1 MASNPSVSAQTQTD
15 QQTPWYIIGGLC
27 VVTVWAYWNT
37 IEGLLNAW
45 TSAQYSHGFLIPIF
59 TAVLIAMRR
68 EPFQPV
74 PPSARWSGM
83 GLMAGG
89 LALRLF
95 ASYHNVIS
103 VDMLSI
109 IPVLAGIFV
118 IAGGWPALRWAGAPL
133 AFLVFMLPLPTA
145 AERGLLN
152 PLQHA
157 ATVMSTY
164 TLETMGV
171 GAFNEGN
178 KILIGFEGFPLNV
191 EEQCS
196 GLRMA
201 TIFLALA
208 VAMSMIIDRPWW
220 QKLII
225 ILSAIPIALLVNVI
239 RIVIT
244 GLLFMALG
252 QESEFAKEFFHDLAG
267 WFMIPI
273 ALGFMY
279 LEIQILDRVFID
291 EDTHAKPPR
300 SGGLAPKPAPA
311 VRRPIPTRA
320 Q

>member
-1 MASNPSVSAQTQTD
+1 MPAIQSVQTTVSQPQTD
-15 QQTPWYIIGGLC
+15 QQTPWYIIGGLG
-27 VVTVWAYWNT
+27 VVILWAYWNT
-37 IEGLLNAW
+37 IQMVTTAW
-45 TSAQYSHGFLIPIF
+45 LSPQYSHGFLIPIF

-74 PPSARWSGM
+74 PASVRWYGVAI
-83 GLMAGG
+83 MAVGF
-89 LALRLF
+89 ALRLV
-95 ASYHNVIS
+95 ASYHHMNTP
-103 VDMLSI
+103 DMLSI
-109 IPVLAGIFV
+109 IPVLFGVFV
-118 IAGGWPALRWAGAPL
+118 IAGGWPALRWSAAPL
-133 AFLVFMLPLPTA
+133 LFLVFMMPLPTA

-152 PLQHA
+152 PLQHM
-157 ATVMSTY
+157 ATTMSTY
-164 TLETMGV
+164 TLQTMGMESY
-171 GAFNEGN
+171 NEGN
-178 KILIGFEGFPLNV
+178 KILIGESNFPLNV

-220 QKLII
+220 HKAII

-244 GLLFMALG
+244 ALLFLMLG
-252 QESEFAKEFFHDLAG
+252 QESEFAKTFFHDLAG

-273 ALGFMY
+273 ALGLMY
-279 LEIQILDRVFID
+279 LEIQILD
-291 EDTHAKPPR
+291 HAFVEESPMAPQA
-300 SGGLAPKPAPA
+300 SGFESKAT